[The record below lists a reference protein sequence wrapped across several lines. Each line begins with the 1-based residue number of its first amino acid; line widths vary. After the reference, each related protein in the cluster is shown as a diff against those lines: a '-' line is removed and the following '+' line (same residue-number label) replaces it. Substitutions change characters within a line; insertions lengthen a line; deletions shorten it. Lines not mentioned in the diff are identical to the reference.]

1 MKKLMGC
8 ALAMMAVATVSVT
21 QAKAEI
27 PTLWTSTLFGA
38 DQQIEGVPPGVGL
51 QPLVSITTDRD
62 ASKNN
67 LSAMIDGKG
76 NITGLYGVTTDG
88 AEAGE
93 QVFPLAD
100 IESAKGSVL
109 AVVSGRN
116 ALILQGKL
124 DRNTQEGR
132 FRINYLSN
140 GLFMKYKSCDFN
152 LKKDPNGNSYV
163 QNAYTGAR
171 VNRVHVISHS
181 LGITDLQGICPAQR
195 R

>member
-8 ALAMMAVATVSVT
+8 ALAMMAAATVT
-21 QAKAEI
+21 ATIAKAEI
-27 PTLWTSTLFGA
+27 PTLWATTLFAA
-38 DQQIEGVPPGVGL
+38 DQQIDGVPPGTEL
-51 QPLVSITTDRD
+51 QALVSITTDRD
-62 ASKNN
+62 NSKNN
-67 LSAMIDGKG
+67 LSAMVDGRG
-76 NITGLYGVTTDG
+76 QIFGLYGVTTDG

-93 QVFPLAD
+93 QTFPLSD
-100 IESAKGSVL
+100 IEGPNGSVL

-132 FRINYLSN
+132 FRINYLTN

-152 LKKDPNGNSYV
+152 LKKDAAGASYV

-171 VNRVHVISHS
+171 VSQVRVITHS
-181 LGITDLQGICPAQR
+181 LGITDLEGICPKQ
-195 R
+195 